1 MGEWEALRGLAADK
15 SMVIRQAD
23 KGSCVVVWCR
33 DDYIKEANKQLED
46 ETAYKD
52 INFKETI
59 LSDLIDKSNR
69 IFKSLYTRKFI
80 TEKELKYFSYDFK
93 RTTNLG
99 KLYPLPK
106 IHKRLHN
113 VPERPVIS
121 NGRTPTEKACEFL
134 DFHLKPLM
142 QRGWSYIWNSADF
155 IDKMKRIGKV
165 PQGSFLVTA
174 DVVGLYP
181 SIPH

>member
-1 MGEWEALRGLAADK
+1 MRERE
-15 SMVIRQAD
+15 
-23 KGSCVVVWCR
+23 R

-46 ETAYKD
+46 KAVYKD
-52 INFKETI
+52 VDFKETI
-59 LSDLIDKSNR
+59 LSDLVDQSNR

-93 RTTNLG
+93 KTTNLG
-99 KLYPLPK
+99 KLYLLPK

-113 VPERPVIS
+113 VPGRHVIS
-121 NGRTPTEKACEFL
+121 NCGTPTEKASEFL
-134 DFHLKPLM
+134 DFHLKFLM
-142 QRGWSYIWNSADF
+142 QSGWSYIQDSGDF

-165 PQGSFLVTA
+165 PEGYFLVTA

-181 SIPH
+181 SIPQMRRTNLLKDSY